1 MNAWQNNGWSFDS
14 RKNGTIL
21 LGLWAIWLLW
31 LFALSE
37 LRKKETP
44 NTEKHLIQ
52 YIWKEP
58 SPEDPKTITT
68 VQANFSWVV
77 LQSYHEIR
85 KSIKLFEHWD
95 NDNEKKSHQ
104 KLWKNQL
111 ISLINRLHEIDKR
124 NYEKYE
130 FKESVFNEKI
140 DWRIIKNQIVTFWDR
155 LWLSIEIPHII
166 TIDRVIKNEDFAK
179 N

>member
-1 MNAWQNNGWSFDS
+1 MNAWQNSWWPFDS
-14 RKNGTIL
+14 GKNRFIYFL
-21 LGLWAIWLLW
+21 LAATWIFW

-37 LRKKETP
+37 LRKKEP
-44 NTEKHLIQ
+44 LNYEKHLIQ
-52 YIWKEP
+52 YTWREP

-95 NDNEKKSHQ
+95 NDNKKKDHQ

-111 ISLINRLHEIDKR
+111 ISLINRLHEIDKK

-140 DWRIIKNQIVTFWDR
+140 DWKIIKDQILAFWER